1 MAELQP
7 IEAAL
12 KALLA
17 DVMPLSAEQIALSD
31 AAGRVMAESVT
42 ATLDVPPFD
51 NSAMDGYALRA
62 MDAGKRLPVSQRIA
76 AGSTARPLAVGT
88 CARIFTGGQ
97 IPPGAD
103 CVVMQERVTE
113 ENGEAL
119 IPVDVPEGDNVRLQ
133 GRDVRQGDVLLNAGE
148 RLEAAALG
156 HLAGQ
161 GITEVRVR
169 RRPRVALLS
178 TGDEIVDPGTP
189 LKPGQLY
196 NSNRPMLK
204 RLLETFGAEVVQ
216 LVSVPDDYAQTVAL
230 LNHAAAEAD
239 VVVSTGGVSVGEEDH
254 VKAAL
259 ESLGQLDMWKLA
271 MRPGKPLA
279 LGRLPRDDG
288 SQARFVGL
296 PGNPVSG
303 FVGAWL
309 FLRPL
314 MGGLLGCPALVE
326 LPCLTATATF
336 ATDTGPRQHY
346 MRVALRFTP
355 SGIEADAF
363 DDQNSAVLS
372 SCIAADALA
381 VIDPHRQVEKGSQV
395 RCLWMVS

>member
-12 KALLA
+12 EALLA
-17 DVMPLSAEQIALSD
+17 DVAPLSTEQVALD
-31 AAGRVMAESVT
+31 GAAGRVLAEPVT

-103 CVVMQERVTE
+103 CVVMQERVAE

-271 MRPGKPLA
+271 IRPGKPLA

-288 SQARFVGL
+288 SHARFVGL

>member
-7 IEAAL
+7 IETAL
-12 KALLA
+12 EALLA
-17 DVMPLSAEQIALSD
+17 DVAPLEAEQVTLEHAP
-31 AAGRVMAESVT
+31 GRVLAEDVL

-62 MDAGKRLPVSQRIA
+62 VEAGKRLPVSQRIA
-76 AGSTARPLAVGT
+76 AGSPAVPLEAGT
-88 CARIFTGGQ
+88 CARIFTGGE

-103 CVVMQERVTE
+103 CVVIQERVT
-113 ENGEAL
+113 L
-119 IPVDVPEGDNVRLQ
+119 EGDTVLLPDDIPKGDNIRLM
-133 GRDVRQGDVLLNAGE
+133 GRDVRRGERLLAAGQ

-161 GITEVRVR
+161 GITQVRVR

-178 TGDEIVDPGTP
+178 TGDEIIEPGAP

-204 RLLETFGAEVVQ
+204 RLLENFGADVVC
-216 LVSVPDDYAQTVAL
+216 VISVPDDAEQTRAL
-230 LNHAAAEAD
+230 LEQAASAAD

-259 ESLGQLDMWKLA
+259 DALGQLDMWKLA
-271 MRPGKPLA
+271 IRPGKPLA
-279 LGRLPRDDG
+279 LGRLPRSDG
-288 SQARFVGL
+288 RQARFVGL

-314 MGGLLGCPALVE
+314 MGALLGCPALAA
-326 LPCLTATATF
+326 LPALSATADF
-336 ATDTGPRQHY
+336 ATSTGPRQHY
-346 MRVALRFTP
+346 MRVALAFTAQ
-355 SGIEADAF
+355 GITASAF
-363 DDQNSAVLS
+363 ADQNSAVLS
-372 SCIAADALA
+372 SCIEADALA
-381 VIDPHRQVEKGSQV
+381 VIPPNHGVEKGDRV
-395 RCLWMVS
+395 DCLWLAG

>member
-7 IEAAL
+7 IE
-12 KALLA
+12 KALGALLEGVKPLEAERVTLAAAPGRVLAA
-17 DVMPLSAEQIALSD
+17 DVL
-31 AAGRVMAESVT
+31 

-51 NSAMDGYALRA
+51 NSAMDGYALCA
-62 MDAGKRLPVSQRIA
+62 ADAGKWLSISQRIA
-76 AGSTARPLAVGT
+76 AGSPAQPLEDGT
-88 CARIFTGGQ
+88 CARIFTGGE

-103 CVVMQERVTE
+103 CVVMQERVDVD
-113 ENGEAL
+113 GGRAL
-119 IPVDVPEGDNVRLQ
+119 IPAEIPEGDNVRRR
-133 GRDVRQGDVLLNAGE
+133 GRDVGMGGRLLAAGE

-161 GITEVRVR
+161 GITHVSVR

-178 TGDEIVDPGTP
+178 TGDEIVEPGTP

-204 RLLETFGAEVVQ
+204 RLLENFGAEVACVI
-216 LVSVPDDYAQTVAL
+216 SVPDDYAQTLDL
-230 LNHAAAEAD
+230 LTRAAADAD

-259 ESLGQLDMWKLA
+259 EALGQLDMWKLA
-271 MRPGKPLA
+271 IRPGKPLA
-279 LGRLPRDDG
+279 LGRLPRADG

-314 MGGLLGCPALVE
+314 MGALLGCPTLATLPALS
-326 LPCLTATATF
+326 ATAEF
-336 ATDTGPRQHY
+336 ATSTGPRQHY

-355 SGIEADAF
+355 AGIAAHAF
-363 DDQNSAVLS
+363 ADQNSGVLS
-372 SCIAADALA
+372 SCIQADALA
-381 VIDPHRQVEKGSQV
+381 VIPPHHEVAQGDVIS
-395 RCLWMVS
+395 CLWFAG